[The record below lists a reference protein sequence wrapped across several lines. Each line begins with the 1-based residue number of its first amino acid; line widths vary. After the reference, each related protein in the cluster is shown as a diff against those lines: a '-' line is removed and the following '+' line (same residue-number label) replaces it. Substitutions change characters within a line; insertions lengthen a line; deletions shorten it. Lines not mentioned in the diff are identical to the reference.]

1 MYMKEVTP
9 SHITMQVV
17 DVASDDG
24 RVKDPQPGIASVSG
38 VESHDEWIF
47 ALILLF
53 PEFCN
58 DFPVLL

>member
-1 MYMKEVTP
+1 
-9 SHITMQVV
+9 MQVV

-24 RVKDPQPGIASVSG
+24 DRVKDPQPGIASVSG